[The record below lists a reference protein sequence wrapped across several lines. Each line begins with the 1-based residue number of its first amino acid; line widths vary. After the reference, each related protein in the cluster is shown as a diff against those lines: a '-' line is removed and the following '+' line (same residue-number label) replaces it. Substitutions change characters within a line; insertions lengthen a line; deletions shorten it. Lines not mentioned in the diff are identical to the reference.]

1 MESDDDHPRPSLQ
14 EDDTTLV
21 RSASVGKRGKPTM
34 RTILKSNPVS
44 VVSVEDTQL
53 SAKNK
58 FKNAAGVP
66 TGMGTAATQMLHPPS
81 QLRKG
86 STSTA
91 SSESL
96 KGVDPEK
103 PPFAQEERPY
113 SAGLEKEIEVFGA
126 LPHAAP
132 TMSDKRPGG
141 RKPPALNMHAV
152 RDAEARGSLS
162 SLTDLIRRAT
172 KLASNLD
179 HGRTASRTDLVG
191 GEAEFKAGKGE
202 FWDLY
207 PCGHRQ
213 Y

>member
-1 MESDDDHPRPSLQ
+1 MG
-14 EDDTTLV
+14 
-21 RSASVGKRGKPTM
+21 A
-34 RTILKSNPVS
+34 PV
-44 VVSVEDTQL
+44 EMG
-53 SAKNK
+53 
-58 FKNAAGVP
+58 AA
-66 TGMGTAATQMLHPPS
+66 ANQMLHPPS

-96 KGVDPEK
+96 KGVDPER
-103 PPFAQEERPY
+103 PPFSQQEPPY

-126 LPHAAP
+126 LPKAAP
-132 TMSDKRPGG
+132 TMSDKRPRG

-179 HGRTASRTDLVG
+179 HGRTASRTDMVGG

-202 FWDLY
+202 S
-207 PCGHRQ
+207 
-213 Y
+213 